1 MSPLLRKTAI
11 PTQRNIQGCLVLEAV
26 RQTTVQGGATMSKIN
41 WLFVDLN
48 SYFASVEQELVPELR
63 RQPIGIIPIDA
74 DNACCIAAS
83 CQAKMYGGKTGCR
96 ALEAKE
102 LCPHIV
108 LIPARPRLY
117 VEFHHRIAAAI
128 ERCIP
133 IQSVMSCDELEAGR
147 MPLGNSSRT

>member
-1 MSPLLRKTAI
+1 MSE
-11 PTQRNIQGCLVLEAV
+11 V
-26 RQTTVQGGATMSKIN
+26 N

-63 RQPIGIIPIDA
+63 GQPIGIIPIDA

-83 CQAKMYGGKTGCR
+83 YQAKMYGVKTGCR

-108 LIPARPRLY
+108 LVPARPRLY

-133 IQSVMSCDELEAGR
+133 IHSVMSCDEFSCQLVGSQRRLTNATAIAYAIK
-147 MPLGNSSRT
+147 PYPPH